1 MGFTTGNIGPN
12 SIFNLISIQNGAH
25 FYVCGDASQMAG
37 DVHKVLIEIVSK
49 YGNMTAEQA
58 EKYMDDLDKSER
70 YQRDVWIS

>member
-1 MGFTTGNIGPN
+1 M
-12 SIFNLISIQNGAH
+12 QKGAH

-37 DVHKVLIEIVSK
+37 DVHKALIEIASK
-49 YGNMTAEQA
+49 FGNMTTEQA